1 MPLFLYIISYT
12 NESSVLNSATPSV
25 LEIGAIVIY
34 TVFSDRTSIYFQ
46 EIPEVIKIKED
57 LTKNWVMKWK

>member
-1 MPLFLYIISYT
+1 MPLFLYVISYT

-34 TVFSDRTSIYFQ
+34 TVFSDRTSMYFQ

>member
-12 NESSVLNSATPSV
+12 NESSVSNSATPSI